1 VTVWPFPIE
10 MLEPLLGRVRRLVVV
25 EASGGQ
31 LEDELRLALSHAS
44 EWCSPQRIE
53 HVRRQGGV
61 LPSTSEIVEHV
72 EHGPAGGAP
81 RERAS

>member
-1 VTVWPFPIE
+1 
-10 MLEPLLGRVRRLVVV
+10 
-25 EASGGQ
+25 
-31 LEDELRLALSHAS
+31 
-44 EWCSPQRIE
+44 
-53 HVRRQGGV
+53 V